1 MGVGSSL
8 SRESYPIFEPIGGI
22 CALKRCRE
30 NAQNLDREILKRG
43 VGRAFAIE
51 LGLKFSA
58 HAGASK
64 PELFHQGL
72 GRACDRAER
81 KRVAKVVREWV
92 DGNSVAAHYG
102 FGIDLFCSEDFRRS
116 TSGPSVL
123 DFDSRNWLR
132 EEFGI
137 QFVTLAELAARMVK

>member
-1 MGVGSSL
+1 
-8 SRESYPIFEPIGGI
+8 
-22 CALKRCRE
+22 
-30 NAQNLDREILKRG
+30 LDREILKRG
-43 VGRAFAIE
+43 VGRAVGIE
-51 LGLKFSA
+51 LGLKYSA

-64 PELFHQGL
+64 PELFQQGF

-81 KRVAKVVREWV
+81 KRVAKVVREWA

-137 QFVTLAELAARMVK
+137 QFVTLAELAARVGK